1 MLIPAA
7 AGRRRYD
14 GAKRMQAKTDWSR
27 IFRDRRNEIRSALG
41 GGTALWIGHILQP
54 RTYRDNT
61 YPFRQNSHFL
71 YYTGLTVPDLA
82 LLSYPEPDHDVL
94 FWRPTGMDDIVWSG
108 SSETGPEIAGRA
120 GVETVEDIARLGV
133 YLAKARKEHGNIHYL
148 PPYQAS
154 SMFRIAE
161 LLIMDWTE
169 VVTGASESLIEA
181 VARQRSVKTE
191 LELSEIEAALRVT
204 DRMHRH
210 AMAKTQPGAYEYEI
224 AGAIQGIALSEYHQQ
239 AYNPIVTVR
248 GEVLHNHSHEHEL
261 EDGQLLL
268 IDAGSESSRF
278 YASDITRTF
287 PVNGKYSSEQKDIYE
302 TVLRAQLGAIDEIR
316 PDASFREVH
325 LHAAEVMVEGLK
337 SIGLMRGGA
346 GDAVAAGAHA
356 LFFPH
361 GLGHMLGLDVHDM
374 EDLGDAV
381 GYRKGASRSKQFGLS
396 FLRLNRTLQQG
407 YVLTVEPGLYF
418 IPALIDR
425 WQQERRHADFID
437 YDRLERFRAFGGIR
451 IEDNV
456 VVTAGG
462 ARVLGPGIPKTIA
475 EVEAAMAG

>member
-1 MLIPAA
+1 
-7 AGRRRYD
+7 
-14 GAKRMQAKTDWSR
+14 MQAKTDWSR
-27 IFRDRRNEIRSALG
+27 IFRDRRNEVRSAVG
-41 GGTALWIGHILQP
+41 GGAVLWIGHILQP

-71 YYTGLTVPDLA
+71 YYTGLSVPDLA

-94 FWRPTGMDDIVWSG
+94 FLRPTTMDDVVWSG
-108 SSETGPEIAGRA
+108 PSESGPEIAARA
-120 GVETVEDIARLGV
+120 GVETVDDIARLGV

-154 SMFRIAE
+154 SIFRIAE

-191 LELSEIEAALRVT
+191 LEVSEIEDALTVT

-210 AMAKTQPGAYEYEI
+210 AMALTRPGLYEYQV
-224 AGAIQGIALSEYHQQ
+224 AGAIQGVALSEDHQQ

-248 GEVLHNHSHEHEL
+248 GEVLHNHAYDHEL

-287 PVNGKYSSEQKDIYE
+287 PVNGKYTSEQRDIYE
-302 TVLRAQLGAIDEIR
+302 TVLRAQLGAIDAIR
-316 PDASFREVH
+316 PEASFREIH
-325 LHAAEVMVEGLK
+325 LRAAEVMVEGLK
-337 SIGLMRGGA
+337 SIGLMRGEA
-346 GDAVAAGAHA
+346 AAAVAAGAHA

-381 GYRKGASRSKQFGLS
+381 GYRKGSARSTQFGLS
-396 FLRLNRTLQQG
+396 FLRLDRTLQEG

-418 IPALIDR
+418 IPALMDQ
-425 WQQERRHADFID
+425 WQQGRRHADFVA
-437 YDRLERFRAFGGIR
+437 YDKLGKFRSFGGIR

-456 VVTAGG
+456 LVTSRG
-462 ARVLGPGIPKTIA
+462 ARVLGPGIPKTVA
-475 EVEAAMAG
+475 EVEAAMVG